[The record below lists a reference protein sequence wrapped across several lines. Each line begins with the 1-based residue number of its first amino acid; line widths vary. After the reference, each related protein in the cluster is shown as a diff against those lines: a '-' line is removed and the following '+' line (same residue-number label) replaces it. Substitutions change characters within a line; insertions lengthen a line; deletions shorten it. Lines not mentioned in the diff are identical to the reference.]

1 MKTPLT
7 AKQPTISNAFTRRSR
22 QRKIRYR
29 LRILLSVTF
38 LALSGATDIAEAAEK
53 DPTPK
58 CGGPGQKAC
67 EYRRANKV
75 GSVQNIACTGKN
87 VHLAVRN
94 GECRVLTNHEFD
106 YRR

>member
-1 MKTPLT
+1 M
-7 AKQPTISNAFTRRSR
+7 
-22 QRKIRYR
+22 
-29 LRILLSVTF
+29 SVTF
-38 LALSGATDIAEAAEK
+38 LALSGATDIAEAADK

-94 GECRVLTNHEFD
+94 GERWGLPGRVLTNHEFD